1 MLPESGVV
9 SERVSAWRDR
19 KYTSMF
25 ILMVNKY

>member
-1 MLPESGVV
+1 MLPKSGLA

-25 ILMVNKY
+25 ILRVNMY